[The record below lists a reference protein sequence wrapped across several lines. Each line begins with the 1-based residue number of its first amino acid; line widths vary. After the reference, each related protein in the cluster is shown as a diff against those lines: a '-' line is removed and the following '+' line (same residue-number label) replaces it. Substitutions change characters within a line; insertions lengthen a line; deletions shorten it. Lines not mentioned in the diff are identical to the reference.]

1 MGEACVI
8 FDFDGVI
15 ANTEELHL
23 AAYNQV
29 LLTSAEAIGRVIHIT
44 PERYFSRYIVFGN
57 LEAFRLM
64 LQDQGINPPR
74 ALLDKL
80 CTLKDKIMDGH
91 MGEAPAPMP
100 GVTEFIKY
108 LASRDVPCGICS
120 GARRAEIMALLK
132 AFTLE
137 RYFPVIVAIEDV
149 ARGKPDPRGYSL
161 AFDRINALRDGNLH
175 IAKSLVI
182 EDTEGGA
189 AAAHDAKLR
198 VLGVA
203 TTSSLDS
210 VRKWADFPF
219 EHLAQVPLRQLEQI
233 LGLPARPLN

>member
-29 LLTSAEAIGRVIHIT
+29 LLTSAESIGRVIHIT

-57 LEAFRLM
+57 YEAFRM
-64 LQDQGINPPR
+64 VLQDQGIEPSV
-74 ALLDKL
+74 ALLNQL
-80 CTLKDKIMDGH
+80 CALKDKIMDGRL
-91 MGEAPAPMP
+91 GEAPAPML
-100 GVTEFIKY
+100 GVTEVIKY

-120 GARRAEIMALLK
+120 GARRAEITTLLK
-132 AFTLE
+132 AFMLE
-137 RYFPVIVAIEDV
+137 RYFPVIIAIEDV
-149 ARGKPDPRGYSL
+149 TRSKPDPQGYSL
-161 AFDRINALRDGNLH
+161 AFDRMNALSDGNLN

-189 AAAHDAKLR
+189 AAAHGAKLR

-203 TTSSLDS
+203 TTSSLNS
-210 VRKWADFPF
+210 VRKWADFSF
-219 EHLAQVPLRQLEQI
+219 ENLQHVPHRQLDQI
-233 LGLPARPLN
+233 LGLPMVG

>member
-29 LLTSAEAIGRVIHIT
+29 LLADGKAVGRVIQIT

-57 LEAFRLM
+57 YEAFRMM
-64 LQDQGINPPR
+64 LQDQGIQTPPT
-74 ALLDKL
+74 LLNNL
-80 CTLKDKIMDGH
+80 CALKDKIMDGR
-91 MGEAPAPMP
+91 MGDAPVPMP
-100 GVTEFIKY
+100 GVTEVIKY
-108 LASRDVPCGICS
+108 LASRHVLRGICS
-120 GARRAEIMALLK
+120 GARRAEITTLLK

-137 RYFPVIVAIEDV
+137 RYFPVIVSIEDV
-149 ARGKPDPRGYSL
+149 TRGKPDPQGYCL
-161 AFDRINALRDGNLH
+161 AFDRVNALSNGNLD

-189 AAAHDAKLR
+189 AAAHEAKLR

-203 TTSSLDS
+203 TTSGLAS
-210 VRKWADFPF
+210 VRKWADFSF
-219 EHLAQVPLRQLEQI
+219 ENLQQVPLRQLDQI
-233 LGLPARPLN
+233 LGLPPVC

>member
-1 MGEACVI
+1 MGDCCVI

-29 LLTSAEAIGRVIHIT
+29 LLAASKAVGRVIQIS

-57 LEAFRLM
+57 YEGFRLM
-64 LQDQGINPPR
+64 LQDQGVNPPR

-80 CTLKDKIMDGH
+80 CELKDKIMDGRI
-91 MGEAPAPMP
+91 GESPVPMP
-100 GVTEFIKY
+100 GVSELIKH
-108 LASRDVPCGICS
+108 LASRNVLCGICS
-120 GARRAEIMALLK
+120 GARRQEITTLLK
-132 AFTLE
+132 AFTLD
-137 RYFPVIVAIEDV
+137 RYFPVIVSIEDV
-149 ARGKPDPRGYSL
+149 TRSKPDPQGYCL
-161 AFDRINALRDGNLH
+161 AFDRLNAQQNGNLDK
-175 IAKSLVI
+175 ATSLVI

-189 AAAHDAKLR
+189 AAARGAKLR

-203 TTSSLDS
+203 TTSSLDA

-219 EHLAQVPLRQLEQI
+219 AHLLDVPLQQLDQW
-233 LGLPARPLN
+233 LGLPAAH

>member
-29 LLTSAEAIGRVIHIT
+29 LLAAGKDVGRVIQIT

-57 LEAFRLM
+57 YEAFRLM
-64 LQDQGINPPR
+64 LQDQGIEPP
-74 ALLDKL
+74 ATLLINL
-80 CTLKDKIMDGH
+80 CALKDKIMDGR

-100 GVTEFIKY
+100 GVTELIKY
-108 LASRDVPCGICS
+108 LASRNVLCGICS
-120 GARRAEIMALLK
+120 GARRAEITTLLK
-132 AFTLE
+132 AFTLNH
-137 RYFPVIVAIEDV
+137 YFPVIVSIEDV
-149 ARGKPDPRGYSL
+149 ARSKPDPQGYCL
-161 AFDRINALRDGNLH
+161 AFDRINALSDGNLD

-189 AAAHDAKLR
+189 AAAHEAKLR

-203 TTSSLDS
+203 TTSSLVS
-210 VRKWADFPF
+210 VRKWADFSF
-219 EHLAQVPLRQLEQI
+219 ANLLDVPLQQLDQW
-233 LGLPARPLN
+233 LGVTAAG